1 MLYIFSRSQIIAKLI
16 LMILMTAF
24 LLPTTS
30 QSFAA
35 EKTYIPSRK
44 FLEIDPYR
52 KSKARVELSGIEND
66 QELEV
71 VKDAIND
78 VLRFIRLFGLGN
90 KLPDGSIVMKNTRE
104 HPAFQ
109 ILSTAQGR
117 EQLNI
122 DPASRRHDER
132 TFNWNIKSNNQLSV
146 DVILKHTPLSDGPAE
161 SPNERIYRF
170 TFVKGLCDANWCLN
184 EAQQLK

>member
-1 MLYIFSRSQIIAKLI
+1 MLYIFSRIQINAKLI
-16 LMILMTAF
+16 FLILMTAF
-24 LLPTTS
+24 LLLITS

-35 EKTYIPSRK
+35 ENTYIPSRK

-52 KSKARVELSGIEND
+52 KSKARVELSGIKND

-109 ILSTAQGR
+109 MLSTAQGK

-122 DPASRRHDER
+122 DPASTRIDQK

-170 TFVKGLCDANWCLN
+170 TFVKGLCDAKWCLN
-184 EAQQLK
+184 EAEQLK